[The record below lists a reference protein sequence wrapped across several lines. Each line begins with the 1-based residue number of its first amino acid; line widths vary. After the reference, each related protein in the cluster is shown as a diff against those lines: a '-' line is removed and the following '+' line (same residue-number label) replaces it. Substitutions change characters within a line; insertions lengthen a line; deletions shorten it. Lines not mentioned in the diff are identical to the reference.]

1 MKIDTVYGKGHKK
14 QIGQFVNLY
23 PEIVSRDNFDFRPKN
38 LSPLEV
44 IFSTWGM
51 PVLAHQLIKSPKRKE
66 VFYAASS
73 VKALPYPSK
82 AAGYDL

>member
-1 MKIDTVYGKGHKK
+1 MVIKK
-14 QIGQFVNLY
+14 QIGPIVNLY
-23 PEIVSRDNFDFRPKN
+23 PEIVSSDNFEFHPKN

-51 PVLAHQLIKSPKRKE
+51 LVLNVHQLIKSPKLKA

-82 AAGYDL
+82 IAGYDC

>member
-1 MKIDTVYGKGHKK
+1 MVIKK
-14 QIGQFVNLY
+14 QIGRLSISTLK
-23 PEIVSRDNFDFRPKN
+23 IVSHDNFDFHPKN

-51 PVLAHQLIKSPKRKE
+51 PVLNVHQLIKSPKLKA

-82 AAGYDL
+82 TAGYDC